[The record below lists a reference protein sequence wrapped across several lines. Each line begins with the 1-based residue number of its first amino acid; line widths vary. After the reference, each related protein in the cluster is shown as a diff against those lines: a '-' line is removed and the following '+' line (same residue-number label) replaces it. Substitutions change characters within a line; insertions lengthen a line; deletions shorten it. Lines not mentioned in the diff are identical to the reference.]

1 MILETPASR
10 LLVDG
15 RKSINDTI
23 KKLVLVPKGRD
34 PFGQQPGT
42 RPLRSLK
49 RLYKN
54 IINTELLSLRMLCKG
69 CYRNAIMQCISVV
82 FPFLCRRRKRF
93 KYPTL
98 RVNGFLI
105 LFLLLVFLW
114 KKKKRKMDKKLSVF
128 KISENAWT
136 KRKWHG
142 KCDLEHG
149 SETVLRRLVDRP
161 VFRYHPF
168 LHQKD
173 SNKPGKTA
181 VANNSHIC
189 LWCTSW
195 PWDVWQ
201 RETEFWSCRRPSH
214 S

>member
-1 MILETPASR
+1 MQVFKNVLRSRLILQTPASR

-23 KKLVLVPKGRD
+23 KNLVLVPKGRD
-34 PFGQQPGT
+34 PFGQQPGS

-49 RLYKN
+49 RLYQH

-105 LFLLLVFLW
+105 LFVVVVFLQ
-114 KKKKRKMDKKLSVF
+114 KKKEENGQKTLRFKNIRKRVN
-128 KISENAWT
+128 EA
-136 KRKWHG
+136 
-142 KCDLEHG
+142 
-149 SETVLRRLVDRP
+149 
-161 VFRYHPF
+161 
-168 LHQKD
+168 
-173 SNKPGKTA
+173 
-181 VANNSHIC
+181 
-189 LWCTSW
+189 
-195 PWDVWQ
+195 
-201 RETEFWSCRRPSH
+201 
-214 S
+214 

>member
-1 MILETPASR
+1 MILETPGSR

-34 PFGQQPGT
+34 PFGQQPGS

-105 LFLLLVFLW
+105 FFLLLVFLW
-114 KKKKRKMDKKLSVF
+114 KKKRGK
-128 KISENAWT
+128 WT
-136 KRKWHG
+136 KNSPFSKYPKTRERSVNDTVNVIWNTDRRPFYVASST
-142 KCDLEHG
+142 DLCFGTTHFC
-149 SETVLRRLVDRP
+149 T
-161 VFRYHPF
+161 
-168 LHQKD
+168 KN

-195 PWDVWQ
+195 PWDVWK
-201 RETEFWSCRRPSH
+201 R
-214 S
+214 